1 MPSEPR
7 KLVEDAFG
15 RHDGDELWKCNYE
28 KVLPLT
34 IQDFDIGALLPA
46 VFYMFRYGK
55 RRGKGKFVETFS
67 QSGAGGGKGKVTIEN
82 VATKLAESPGFAGFQ
97 TPVQRAILGD
107 LLLTFCLEN
116 KNRRTGRDEQ
126 VQKVAPTHFLAS
138 WVDLPEYVGHLRY
151 VPEMLVALLAHQEKT
166 ESVEINE
173 EDDRTWFPVGC
184 RFKENVL
191 LRPFSRGVE
200 FSRTKGD
207 RRGDRLCEEKQLS
220 IDELLMVR
228 IAQAIGEA
236 PTEQR
241 GKESSISN
249 QRPIATR
256 PTRHFSE
263 DIRLFVRA
271 YADVIP
277 RQAFLELLESCIAV
291 GLTTIYTSTV
301 EMLTTWAETG
311 KLPLEDEQRPAALL
325 VDCSNGTSPQLRE
338 AAEKSMEDFTR
349 RANRLPLILMAL
361 RILDQA
367 ARRNREIASQIRQQK
382 VRITPVA
389 TEWINL
395 LGEILSGTH
404 PQTSQILY
412 HLEERCYQLAEKLED
427 AEEYYEEAKYLQSY
441 DIERHPVWRLAEVL
455 ICLMGYGNRLERFTK
470 FFGSALF
477 VDRPNGV
484 GASRRATR
492 TSSSSGRR
500 QSLVLRRLVFTD
512 TVLDYLVHLHV
523 LHPGRRVTSRGIS
536 LPEFLE
542 LLEERYGFYVQK
554 SPPGLA
560 FPDELLRTNRII
572 LERRLRDLGVFV
584 GVNDA
589 EGMKYLQPRFEPKDR
604 GNIKELEDVVD

>member
-1 MPSEPR
+1 MPSEAR
-7 KLVEDAFG
+7 KLVEDVFG
-15 RHDGDELWKCNYE
+15 RHDVDELWRGNYE

-34 IQDFDIGALLPA
+34 IQDFDIGAVLPA

-82 VATKLAESPGFAGFQ
+82 VATKLAGSPGFAGFQ

-116 KNRRTGRDEQ
+116 KNRRTGRDQQ

-138 WVDLPEYVGHLRY
+138 WVDLPEQVAHLRY
-151 VPEMLVALLAHQEKT
+151 VPEMLVALLANQEKT
-166 ESVEINE
+166 EVEINE

-191 LRPFSRGVE
+191 LRPFSHGIE

-207 RRGDRLCEEKQLS
+207 RRGDRFCEGEQIS

-236 PTEQR
+236 PAEQR
-241 GKESSISN
+241 GKDSSISN

-256 PTRHFSE
+256 ATRHFSE

-301 EMLTTWAETG
+301 EMLTAWAETG

-338 AAEKSMEDFTR
+338 AAEKSMEDFAR

-367 ARRNREIASQIRQQK
+367 ARRNREIAIQIHQEK
-382 VRITPVA
+382 VGITPVA

-395 LGEILSGTH
+395 LGQILSETH
-404 PQTSQILY
+404 PQASQILY
-412 HLEERCYQLAEKLED
+412 HLQERCYQLAEKLEST
-427 AEEYYEEAKYLQSY
+427 EEYQEEAKYLRSD

-455 ICLMGYGNRLERFTK
+455 IRLMGYGNTLERFTK
-470 FFGSALF
+470 FFGSALL

-484 GASRRATR
+484 GASRRVTR

-500 QSLVLRRLVFTD
+500 ESLVLRRLVFTD
-512 TVLDYLVHLHV
+512 AVLDYLVHLHV
-523 LHPGRRVTSRGIS
+523 LRPGRRVTSRGIS

-542 LLEERYGFYVQK
+542 ILEERYGFYVQK

-560 FPDELLRTNRII
+560 FPDELLRANRMI

-589 EGMKYLQPRFEPKDR
+589 EGMKYLQPRFEPKER
-604 GNIKELEDVVD
+604 GNIKELGDVVD